1 MSAQAAIPANYWFL
15 RNSVSASVADST
27 LQRLAG
33 DIEAKTLRRG
43 DLLFPSLSPEAG
55 FCILFEGSVGVCRVD
70 PVTGKEIIL
79 YIVKPGEFFGQTS
92 DPSSGVIDGQASMA
106 RALKDSRVGY
116 VDKSRLRRLMHDD
129 GFRREIQRN
138 LESRVAQLENRMEEL
153 LFNNVKS
160 RLARLLLRLSR
171 DFAGDCPNGDGVMID
186 MSLTQSD
193 IACLIAASR
202 EITSLTLNQLRR
214 AGVLDYHD
222 RRICVH
228 QPAALRDLSA
238 TNA

>member
-1 MSAQAAIPANYWFL
+1 MAAQAAIPANYWFL

-33 DIEAKTLRRG
+33 DIDTRTLRRG
-43 DLLFPSLSPEAG
+43 DLLFPSLSSEQG
-55 FCILFEGSVGVCRVD
+55 FSILFEGSVGVCRVD
-70 PVTGKEIIL
+70 PLTGKEIIL
-79 YIVKPGEFFGQTS
+79 YIVKPGEFFGLS
-92 DPSSGVIDGQASMA
+92 SDAVGDPSDRQASMA

-116 VDKSRLRRLMHDD
+116 VEKSRLRRLMNDD
-129 GFRREIQRN
+129 AFRGEIQRS
-138 LESRVAQLENRMEEL
+138 LESRVVQLENRMEEL
-153 LFNNVKS
+153 LFNNVKA
-160 RLARLLLRLSR
+160 RLSRLLLRLSR
-171 DFAGDCPNGDGVMID
+171 DFAGDCPDDHGVMID

-222 RRICVH
+222 RRICIH
-228 QPAALRDLSA
+228 DPDSLRELSV